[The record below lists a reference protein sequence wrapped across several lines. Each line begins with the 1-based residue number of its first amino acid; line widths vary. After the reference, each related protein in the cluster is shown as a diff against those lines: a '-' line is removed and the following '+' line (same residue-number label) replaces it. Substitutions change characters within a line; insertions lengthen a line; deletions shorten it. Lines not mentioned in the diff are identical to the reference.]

1 MRKLILY
8 MLLCMPVAMLASLP
22 DDAYSVY
29 PEVWLRQDT
38 TVQILSED
46 SISWTDEYTMYAVVR
61 SLQPDST
68 ECLWSFTE
76 DDTVSLAESCDT
88 HFIVLRVR
96 QLTIS
101 VVELE
106 VLFSYLVAHRAK
118 RADLLFKLGYTIIK
132 DG

>member
-46 SISWTDEYTMYAVVR
+46 SISWTDEYTTNYNQKMIF
-61 SLQPDST
+61 L
-68 ECLWSFTE
+68 
-76 DDTVSLAESCDT
+76 
-88 HFIVLRVR
+88 
-96 QLTIS
+96 
-101 VVELE
+101 
-106 VLFSYLVAHRAK
+106 
-118 RADLLFKLGYTIIK
+118 
-132 DG
+132 